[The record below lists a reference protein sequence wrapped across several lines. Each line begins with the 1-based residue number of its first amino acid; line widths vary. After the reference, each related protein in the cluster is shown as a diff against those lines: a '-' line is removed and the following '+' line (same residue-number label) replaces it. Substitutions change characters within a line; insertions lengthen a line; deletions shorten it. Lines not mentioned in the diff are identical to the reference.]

1 MATHPRI
8 PDELAHIPMFAD
20 LPPWQVEVVAEAVE
34 PVLASEGKLIIER
47 ASDDGYTYFLHSG
60 EIELQAADGQKK
72 AVTIDA
78 PTGKMPIANLRPRL
92 FGVRALGPVSGIRI
106 PDLVLSAAGCTTQV
120 RDPEAITVATPEEE
134 QRREAESKL
143 SFHLYRDL
151 KEDAAILP
159 SLPDLALRIRRSI
172 DDESSDAKTI
182 ARLVESDPAMAAK
195 LLKAANSALYG
206 GLDPVEKTAAAI
218 VRLGMHSA
226 RQLVMTFALREV
238 FRTKDK
244 LIGKRLKELWKH
256 SSQIAA
262 LCFVLARENGRLD
275 PEQALLIGLV
285 HDVGVIPILNHAGE
299 YPQLAADPET
309 LELTIARMRGELGA
323 MILRE
328 WRFAPPV
335 VAAARDAENW
345 QRTHAGDADFTDLL
359 IVAQVHEYLRKRRLA
374 QLPPL
379 EEISAIQR
387 VLGDDASPERSLEIL
402 HDAKAQVDEMRSVLQ
417 A

>member
-1 MATHPRI
+1 
-8 PDELAHIPMFAD
+8 
-20 LPPWQVEVVAEAVE
+20 
-34 PVLASEGKLIIER
+34 
-47 ASDDGYTYFLHSG
+47 
-60 EIELQAADGQKK
+60 
-72 AVTIDA
+72 
-78 PTGKMPIANLRPRL
+78 
-92 FGVRALGPVSGIRI
+92 
-106 PDLVLSAAGCTTQV
+106 
-120 RDPEAITVATPEEE
+120 
-134 QRREAESKL
+134 
-143 SFHLYRDL
+143 
-151 KEDAAILP
+151 
-159 SLPDLALRIRRSI
+159 
-172 DDESSDAKTI
+172 
-182 ARLVESDPAMAAK
+182 
-195 LLKAANSALYG
+195 
-206 GLDPVEKTAAAI
+206 
-218 VRLGMHSA
+218 
-226 RQLVMTFALREV
+226 
-238 FRTKDK
+238 
-244 LIGKRLKELWKH
+244 
-256 SSQIAA
+256 
-262 LCFVLARENGRLD
+262 VLARENGRLD

-345 QRTHAGDADFTDLL
+345 QRAHAGDADFTDLL